1 MPIEFIPKFN
11 QQFVD
16 LYSPDGE
23 LIQQGLDEMQ
33 VLYTQIRIAQNKL
46 EGYYI
51 VWGEH
56 HISIS
61 NKGELDSWPSG
72 MFDAAQKMFVA
83 LMKLRTDKED
93 SHLYADITLNE
104 LFD

>member
-1 MPIEFIPKFN
+1 MAIEFIPKFN

-23 LIQQGLDEMQ
+23 LVQQGLDEMQ

-83 LMKLRTDKED
+83 LMKLRTDKGD
-93 SHLYADITLNE
+93 SHIYADIILNE